1 MDNKTADDYYHQLR
15 QAVYQQ
21 QINSM
26 DNILINL
33 TNINDS
39 KLDSQFD
46 LESEGS
52 TIVLLDEV
60 KPYKNLY

>member
-15 QAVYQQ
+15 QAVNQQ

-26 DNILINL
+26 IDL

-46 LESEGS
+46 
-52 TIVLLDEV
+52 EV

>member
-15 QAVYQQ
+15 QAVFQ

-26 DNILINL
+26 DNKMIDL

-46 LESEGS
+46 
-52 TIVLLDEV
+52 EV
-60 KPYKNLY
+60 KPYENLY

>member
-1 MDNKTADDYYHQLR
+1 MDNKTAEETYHQLR
-15 QAVYQQ
+15 QAVFQQ
-21 QINSM
+21 NNFM
-26 DNILINL
+26 DNEMIDL
-33 TNINDS
+33 TNNDS

-46 LESEGS
+46 LESEAS